1 MTRARE
7 LRGTAEALEAY
18 RRGSGRV
25 LAGGDVLIAL
35 GIGLGAFWPG
45 SEWRGQLAAWLVGT
59 GVVAIG
65 TGIGARAHT
74 RRFRRV
80 LGSGVWTAHRAVA
93 VPPGV
98 WSAEAVVLAGGP
110 DGEELWPL
118 RVVALRHRWAPYR
131 PGRGAVMWWC
141 GDPGRGGVLAPP
153 GGGALFWT
161 KPVRGAAARRRIVA
175 RASAEGLAG
184 PPVPPPM
191 PPLPA
196 GALPPGPEPD
206 AAERRKE
213 RRRLLTGRWR
223 WLVVVAAA
231 VFAVNW
237 NWVGAQDADPQID
250 LTVVSEEPDGSCVVR
265 WKDPWSGTDR
275 SGPYRCDPGRGEG
288 LVGVWE
294 TGFVVSYG
302 PWKGELYGYDAAG
315 ELHGSQALDTV
326 DSIALAASG
335 GFLVGLVGGW
345 ATFWTRWHR
354 RRRAAR
360 EAREAWEAREAQEA
374 ALRAPASAP
383 ASPPVS
389 LVKAPAAE
397 PADYARFA
405 AYAERQAVPRNGS
418 PRPEAD
424 VREVP
429 WWRVRSL
436 RRWSGVHEA
445 LVMGGGVLG
454 LALAAVFAPADVSRG
469 QMFVFLVIGG
479 AVLVRSVFRL
489 LTAGLPSVRLLVRA
503 ATAPV
508 PVVRRYAL
516 LHDPYGGHPILVL
529 FPDHGGAD
537 DRPEGVLPLMSPR
550 SAKRPWEGLPENPVG
565 VVELRGWLDRA
576 DSGEPIVVAWHGGRA
591 LWPTEPYREAG
602 SAGFAELIGRLAPP
616 AELQEA
622 DGS

>member
-25 LAGGDVLIAL
+25 LAGGGVLTAL
-35 GIGLGAFWPG
+35 GVGLGAFWPG
-45 SEWRGQLAAWLVGT
+45 SEWRGQLTAWLVGI
-59 GVVAIG
+59 GLAAIG

-93 VPPGV
+93 VPPGA

-118 RVVALRHRWAPYR
+118 RVVALRHRWAPHR

-141 GDPGRGGVLAPP
+141 GDPGAGGVLAPP

-175 RASAEGLAG
+175 RASAQGLAG

-191 PPLPA
+191 PPLPE
-196 GALPPGPEPD
+196 GGPSAEPD
-206 AAERRKE
+206 AAGRRKE

-223 WLVVVAAA
+223 WLVVVAAVMVATA
-231 VFAVNW
+231 VAW
-237 NWVGAQDADPQID
+237 DDRREADPQID
-250 LTVVSEEPDGSCVVR
+250 LTVVSEEADGSCVVR
-265 WKDPWSGTDR
+265 WKDPWDGSER
-275 SGPYRCDPGRGEG
+275 SGPYRCDPERDPLLAG
-288 LVGVWE
+288 WE
-294 TGFVVSYG
+294 SGFVVSYG
-302 PWKGELYGYDAAG
+302 PWKGELYGYTGDG
-315 ELHGSQALDTV
+315 EQHGSDPADTV
-326 DSIALAASG
+326 GLIGLG
-335 GFLVGLVGGW
+335 GLLGGAVGIVGGGVSL
-345 ATFWTRWHR
+345 WTRS

-360 EAREAWEAREAQEA
+360 EAARDLRGASA
-374 ALRAPASAP
+374 AAGPLGFGSAP
-383 ASPPVS
+383 AEQ
-389 LVKAPAAE
+389 AGR
-397 PADYARFA
+397 ARFA
-405 AYAERQAVPRNGS
+405 VYAAHAERQAAPRTGP

-436 RRWSGVHEA
+436 RRWSGARDVE
-445 LVMGGGVLG
+445 LTGGSVLG
-454 LALAAVFAPADVSRG
+454 LGLLALVAPADASSVPTYT
-469 QMFVFLVIGG
+469 FLVITAG
-479 AVLVRSVFRL
+479 LFVRSVYRL
-489 LTAGLPSVRLLVRA
+489 LTSGLPSVRLLVRA

-516 LHDPYGGHPILVL
+516 LYDPYGGAPVLVL
-529 FPDHGGAD
+529 FPDHGGDD
-537 DRPEGVLPLMSPR
+537 DRPEAVLPLVSPGP
-550 SAKRPWEGLPENPVG
+550 AKRPWEGLPERPVG

-576 DSGEPIVVAWHGGRA
+576 HDGAPLVVAWHEGRA
-591 LWPTEPYREAG
+591 LWPAEPYRETG
-602 SAGFAELIGRLAPP
+602 SAGFAALVDRLAPP
-616 AELQEA
+616 AERQGTE
-622 DGS
+622 GS

>member
-1 MTRARE
+1 MTCARE

-25 LAGGDVLIAL
+25 LAGGGVLTAL
-35 GIGLGAFWPG
+35 GIALGAFWPG
-45 SEWRGQLAAWLVGT
+45 PEWRGQLIAWLVGT
-59 GVVAIG
+59 GVAAIG
-65 TGIGARAHT
+65 TGIGARAYT

-80 LGSGVWTAHRAVA
+80 LGSGVWTAHRAVT

-118 RVVALRHRWAPYR
+118 RVVALRHRWAPHR

-141 GDPGRGGVLAPP
+141 GDPGTGGVLAPP
-153 GGGALFWT
+153 GGGALFRA
-161 KPVRGAAARRRIVA
+161 KPVRGATARRRIVA
-175 RASAEGLAG
+175 RASAKGLAG

-191 PPLPA
+191 PPLPE
-196 GALPPGPEPD
+196 GGPSAEPD
-206 AAERRKE
+206 GPGRRKE

-265 WKDPWSGTDR
+265 WRDPWSGADR
-275 SGPYRCDPGRGEG
+275 SGPYRCDPGRGQG

-326 DSIALAASG
+326 DSLALAASG

-360 EAREAWEAREAQEA
+360 EAREAQGAG
-374 ALRAPASAP
+374 LRAPASAP

-389 LVKAPAAE
+389 LLKAPAAA
-397 PADYARFA
+397 PADHARFA
-405 AYAERQAVPRNGS
+405 AYAERQAVPQTR
-418 PRPEAD
+418 PPHPEAD

-436 RRWSGVHEA
+436 RRWSGAQDVLMA
-445 LVMGGGVLG
+445 GGAVLG
-454 LALAAVFAPADVSRG
+454 LGVLALVAPADHTRVPG
-469 QMFVFLVIGG
+469 LVFLVITAG
-479 AVLVRSVFRL
+479 LFVRSVFRL
-489 LTAGLPSVRLLVRA
+489 LTSGLPSVRLLVRA

-516 LHDPYGGHPILVL
+516 LYDPYGGAPVLVL
-529 FPDHGGAD
+529 FPDHGGDD
-537 DRPEGVLPLMSPR
+537 DRPEAVLPLVSPGP
-550 SAKRPWEGLPENPVG
+550 AKRPWEGLPAEPTG
-565 VVELRGWLDRA
+565 TVELRGWLDRA
-576 DSGEPIVVAWHGGRA
+576 HDGAPLVVAWHEGRA
-591 LWPTEPYREAG
+591 LWPAEPYRETG
-602 SAGFAELIGRLAPP
+602 SAGFAALVDRLAPP
-616 AELQEA
+616 AERQAAE
-622 DGS
+622 GS